1 MTIVIC
7 TMAERRAYL
16 AQCLGSLA
24 CARDVERHEILLV
37 TGPDEDFDDLVATF
51 EDRLPLR
58 RTIASTD
65 RLSDKRNMGC
75 MEAAHDIVA
84 YLDDDTIVG
93 ADYPGALAGAFA
105 SGAECVVGAVEPC
118 FEAALPD
125 VLPDALFHIGGFNR
139 YGGVEHRDRPIGA
152 NCAFRRMAL
161 AHHLPFDP
169 RLGCGGSYLPWGDDT
184 LMFARMARR
193 RPIVFASDAAV
204 GHYIQAER
212 LSIDYMLARAW
223 LVGRTNCFVDH
234 EVRGDFWWHAA
245 ERPMRWFRHLGT
257 GLRGDLAHRV
267 LLQQLGG
274 YVAQSLLFL
283 AGQVPGPAGDQ
294 TV

>member
-1 MTIVIC
+1 MTIIIC
-7 TMAERRAYL
+7 TMAARRAYL

-37 TGPDEDFDDLVATF
+37 TGPDEDFDDLVAAF
-51 EDRLPLR
+51 EDRLQLR
-58 RTIASTD
+58 RAIAGTE
-65 RLSDKRNMGC
+65 RLADKRNMGC

-105 SGAECVVGAVEPC
+105 SGAECAVGAVEPC

-125 VLPDALFHIGGFNR
+125 VLDDAPFHIGGFNR
-139 YGGVEHRDRPIGA
+139 YRGVERRDRPIGA
-152 NCAFRRMAL
+152 NCAFRRTAL
-161 AHHLPFDP
+161 ARHLPFDP
-169 RLGCGGSYLPWGDDT
+169 RLGRGGTHLPWGDDT
-184 LMFARMARR
+184 LMFARMALRH
-193 RPIVFASDAAV
+193 PIVFVPEAAV

-212 LSIDYMLARAW
+212 LTLDYVLARAW
-223 LVGRTNCFVDH
+223 FVGRTNCFVDH
-234 EVRGDFWWHAA
+234 ELRGDFWWRAA
-245 ERPMRWFRHLGT
+245 NRPVRWFRHLGT
-257 GLRGDLAHRV
+257 GLRGDLAQRV

-274 YVAQSLLFL
+274 YVAQSLFFL
-283 AGQVPGPAGDQ
+283 TGRVPGPPPGQ